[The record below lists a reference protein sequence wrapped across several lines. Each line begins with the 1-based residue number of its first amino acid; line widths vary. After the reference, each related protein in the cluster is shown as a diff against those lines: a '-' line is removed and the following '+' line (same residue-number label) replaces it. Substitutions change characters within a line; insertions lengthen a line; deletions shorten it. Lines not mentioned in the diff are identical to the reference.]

1 MVEDKKTILI
11 VDDDHLI
18 LDFLEDVLAKS
29 YTVVRATNGK
39 AAVESFR
46 AQDGNI
52 DLVMLDLGMPE
63 MSGYEALAEL
73 QIIEPD
79 VKVVVITGLNPERE
93 QLPGIL
99 GVLEK
104 PFLATQISTVVEDVL
119 SAYS

>member
-1 MVEDKKTILI
+1 MVENKQTILI

-29 YTVVRATNGK
+29 HTVVRATNGK

>member
-1 MVEDKKTILI
+1 MVENKQTILI

>member
-1 MVEDKKTILI
+1 MVENKQTILI

-18 LDFLEDVLAKS
+18 LEFLEDVLKRS
-29 YTVVRATNGK
+29 YAVMRATNGK
-39 AAVESFR
+39 EALETFR
-46 AQDGNI
+46 AHEGTI

-63 MSGYEALAEL
+63 MSGYEALAEI

-79 VKVVVITGLNPERE
+79 VKVIVITGMNPELE

-104 PFLATQISTVVEDVL
+104 PFQASQISTVVEDVL
-119 SAYS
+119 AAYS